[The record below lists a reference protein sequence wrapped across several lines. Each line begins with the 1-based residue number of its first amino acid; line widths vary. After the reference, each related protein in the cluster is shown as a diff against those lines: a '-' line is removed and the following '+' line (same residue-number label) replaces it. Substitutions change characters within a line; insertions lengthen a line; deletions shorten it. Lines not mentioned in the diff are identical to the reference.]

1 MPTLLG
7 LLGLVGR
14 VRMLFDGDLGGVVVG
29 NGLRVTS
36 IFAFIGGGLCGLCLG
51 GGCGG
56 HLGKILEAVA

>member
-1 MPTLLG
+1 MLG

-14 VRMLFDGDLGGVVVG
+14 VCMLLGGDLLGAVVG

-36 IFAFIGGGLCGLCLG
+36 IFAFIGGGKGGRLCLG
-51 GGCGG
+51 GVGGG